1 METVKIKVHDPNNL
15 EVIKEIDSLIDKEVV
30 DDVSSILKNSEKY
43 QLTPIMFEPETD
55 NVLFGVIQKTNEGF
69 IRKYQIKI
77 EKV

>member
-1 METVKIKVHDPNNL
+1 METVKIKVHDSNNL

-43 QLTPIMFEPETD
+43 QLTPIMFEPETY
-55 NVLFGVIQKTNEGF
+55 NVLFGVIQKTNEGL